1 MGMYAYVVYAKL
13 SVYVYIHT
21 HVYIVY
27 AKLSVLLELT
37 LKKKKRFLLFTS
49 TFLSPPRAHCNASYR
64 VGIQELC
71 FEPGV
76 VVCTCNPSTRVADT
90 GVPRQY
96 GPHNEPVSLEP
107 VSNKTKQTHFILH
120 R

>member
-37 LKKKKRFLLFTS
+37 LKKKNDS
-49 TFLSPPRAHCNASYR
+49 YCSPP
-64 VGIQELC
+64 
-71 FEPGV
+71 
-76 VVCTCNPSTRVADT
+76 PSCLLLEHTAM
-90 GVPRQY
+90 PRT
-96 GPHNEPVSLEP
+96 E
-107 VSNKTKQTHFILH
+107 
-120 R
+120 